1 MQTTRYVSAMV
12 VTIGLMTLSLAL
24 PTQAATW
31 SEQCAKLVGRSVPK
45 GKVTLAQY
53 QAAGAEGVQQ
63 VPNHC
68 KVQGK
73 INERIGS
80 DGKPYA
86 IGFELRLPQSWN
98 GRFYFQG
105 GGGTDGVLRPAMGS
119 MPGAAPGTN
128 ALSNGYAVVSTD
140 AGHLNQPGANGS
152 FLFGAEPQS
161 RAEYG
166 HAHLPLVSDAAHTL
180 IKRLYGKTAQRSYFV
195 GCSNGGRQGMM
206 ATQRY
211 PKLFDG
217 VIAGAPAYR
226 VVEASMDSMAQTQAF
241 ARVAPSGAERPMLG
255 GAFTPAEMKLLADG
269 IVATCDMHDGAQD
282 GMVLDTRR
290 CSFDPSTLQCAADA
304 SEGCLSADKAAAIK
318 VAFAG
323 ARTGDK
329 LVYSEWPFDPG
340 INAPGWTMWKFGTA
354 NANPPNALN
363 TTLVAGALSHVFSTP
378 PVLTNDLYAFA
389 LNFNI
394 DKDGPATTAV
404 APPFALSGKQTV
416 NADST
421 DVDAFTK
428 RGGKLL
434 MYHGMADAIFSAYDT
449 ANYIEQL
456 KSRYGA
462 RADEFSRLYL
472 IPGLAHCGGGPA
484 TDRFDMVSALV
495 DWVEQGKAPDTLLA
509 TASATTPWPN
519 RTRPLCVYPK
529 RPVYNGSGNLE
540 DAASFSCQ

>member
-1 MQTTRYVSAMV
+1 
-12 VTIGLMTLSLAL
+12 
-24 PTQAATW
+24 
-31 SEQCAKLVGRSVPK
+31 
-45 GKVTLAQY
+45 
-53 QAAGAEGVQQ
+53 
-63 VPNHC
+63 
-68 KVQGK
+68 
-73 INERIGS
+73 
-80 DGKPYA
+80 
-86 IGFELRLPQSWN
+86 
-98 GRFYFQG
+98 
-105 GGGTDGVLRPAMGS
+105 
-119 MPGAAPGTN
+119 
-128 ALSNGYAVVSTD
+128 
-140 AGHLNQPGANGS
+140 
-152 FLFGAEPQS
+152 
-161 RAEYG
+161 
-166 HAHLPLVSDAAHTL
+166 
-180 IKRLYGKTAQRSYFV
+180 
-195 GCSNGGRQGMM
+195 
-206 ATQRY
+206 
-211 PKLFDG
+211 
-217 VIAGAPAYR
+217 
-226 VVEASMDSMAQTQAF
+226 
-241 ARVAPSGAERPMLG
+241 
-255 GAFTPAEMKLLADG
+255 LLADG
-269 IVATCDMHDGAQD
+269 IVATCDMNDGAQD

-304 SEGCLSADKAAAIK
+304 SDGCLSADKAAAIK

-378 PVLTNDLYAFA
+378 PVLTNDLYGFA
-389 LNFNI
+389 LNFNV

-404 APPFALSGKQTV
+404 APPFVLSGKQTV
-416 NADST
+416 NADSA

-472 IPGLAHCGGGPA
+472 IPGLAHCGGGSA

-495 DWVEQGKAPDTLLA
+495 DWVEQGKVPDTLLA